1 MSSKPGVRRRKG
13 DVCQGPLRLWWQKRS
28 PTALFGSKREFN
40 RVLLRSQVLVNYF
53 SELIRT
59 SIVFVNLVGL
69 DAVGASTIASHSRV
83 PGSTIEVRQ
92 QAQKIEI
99 VKMLER
105 TPDELLKSIKT
116 MVN

>member
-1 MSSKPGVRRRKG
+1 
-13 DVCQGPLRLWWQKRS
+13 
-28 PTALFGSKREFN
+28 
-40 RVLLRSQVLVNYF
+40 LLRSRVLVNYF

-59 SIVFVNLVGL
+59 TIVFVKFVGW
-69 DAVGASTIASHSRV
+69 DAVGASSIASHNRV

-99 VKMLER
+99 VKMPER